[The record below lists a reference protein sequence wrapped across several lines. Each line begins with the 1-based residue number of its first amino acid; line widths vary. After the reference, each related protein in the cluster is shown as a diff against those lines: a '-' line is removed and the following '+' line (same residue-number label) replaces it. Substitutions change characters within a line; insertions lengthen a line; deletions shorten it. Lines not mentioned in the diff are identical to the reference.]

1 MIYSTLKVA
10 LCADCP
16 PGPVVKTLH
25 QFFLHMGWIV
35 GLQAIISAHVH
46 DRSVD
51 GDVLTAILAPSFL
64 KVSRKGKN
72 PSGFFV
78 GCEFDG
84 ESDPIVVEATAHF
97 LRIH

>member
-1 MIYSTLKVA
+1 M
-10 LCADCP
+10 
-16 PGPVVKTLH
+16 
-25 QFFLHMGWIV
+25 M
-35 GLQAIISAHVH
+35 ISAHVH
-46 DRSVD
+46 DLSVD
-51 GDVLTAILAPSFL
+51 GDVLTVILAPSFL

>member
-1 MIYSTLKVA
+1 MVYFTLKVA

-16 PGPVVKTLH
+16 PDPVVKTLH
-25 QFFLHMGWIV
+25 RIIFHMGWIV
-35 GLQAIISAHVH
+35 ELQVMISIHVH
-46 DRSVD
+46 NLSGD

-64 KVSRKGKN
+64 KVSKKGKN

-78 GCEFDG
+78 GCEFDWG
-84 ESDPIVVEATAHF
+84 SDPIVVEATAHF